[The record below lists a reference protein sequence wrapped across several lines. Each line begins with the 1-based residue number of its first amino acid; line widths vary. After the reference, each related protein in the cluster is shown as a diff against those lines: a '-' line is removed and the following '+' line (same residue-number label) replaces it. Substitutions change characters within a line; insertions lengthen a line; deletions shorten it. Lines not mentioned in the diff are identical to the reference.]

1 MALKNMQH
9 DMIMRSYEQ
18 KRLRNQNLLLQRYN
32 EIYEQIPEFK
42 KLQDSISFLSV
53 QQAKKLLDGDEQ
65 ALSTLHSELQTLFDK
80 KLQLLI
86 SNGYPADY
94 LDEIYDCPICKDTG
108 YVDNHKC
115 SCFKKAV
122 TELLYAQSNLEEILQ
137 KENFH
142 TFSLKYYSDNYIDP
156 NTGRTSL
163 ATMKEALQVCHDF
176 VDRFDTEFNNLFLYG
191 DTGVGKTFLS
201 NCIAKELIDKTY
213 SVIYFTAF
221 ELFDVFA
228 KSKFGKD
235 ETAEVMNSH
244 IFDCDLLI
252 IDDLG
257 TELTNSFTTS
267 QLFLCLNERL
277 LRKKSTIIST
287 NLALDT
293 FSELYSAR
301 TFSRITSNYKILK
314 LIGDDIRIKKKLMNM
329 EAK

>member
-18 KRLRNQNLLLQRYN
+18 KHLRNQNLLLQRYK
-32 EIYEQIPEFK
+32 EIYEHIPEFK
-42 KLQDSISFLSV
+42 EIEDSISFLSV
-53 QQAKKLLDGDEQ
+53 QQAKKLLDGEEE
-65 ALSTLHSELQTLFDK
+65 ALTTLHLELSKLFEK
-80 KLQLLI
+80 KQQLLT

-94 LDEIYDCPICKDTG
+94 LDDIYDCPVCKDTG
-108 YVDNHKC
+108 YVGNEKC

-122 TELLYAQSNLEEILQ
+122 IDLLYAQSNLEEILQ
-137 KENFH
+137 KENFD
-142 TFSLKYYSDNYIDP
+142 TFSLKYYSDSYIDAK
-156 NTGRTSL
+156 TGRTSL
-163 ATMKEALQVCHDF
+163 SSMKEALQICHDF
-176 VDRFDTEFNNLFLYG
+176 VDRFDTEFSNLFLYG

-221 ELFDVFA
+221 ELFDTFA

-235 ETAEVMNSH
+235 ETAEVMYSH

>member
-18 KRLRNQNLLLQRYN
+18 KHLRNQNLLLQRYK
-32 EIYEQIPEFK
+32 EIYEHIPEFK
-42 KLQDSISFLSV
+42 EIEDSISFLSV
-53 QQAKKLLDGDEQ
+53 QQAKKLLDGDEH
-65 ALSTLHSELQTLFDK
+65 ALNTLHLELSRLIEK
-80 KLQLLI
+80 KQQLLI
-86 SNGYPADY
+86 SNDYPADY
-94 LDEIYDCPICKDTG
+94 LDDIYDCPACKDTG
-108 YVDNHKC
+108 YIGSEKC

-122 TELLYAQSNLEEILQ
+122 IDLLYAQSNLEEILQ
-137 KENFH
+137 KENFD
-142 TFSLKYYSDNYIDP
+142 TFSLKYYSDSYIDAK
-156 NTGRTSL
+156 TGRTSL
-163 ATMKEALQVCHDF
+163 SSMKEALQVCHDF
-176 VDRFDTEFNNLFLYG
+176 VDRFDTEFSNLFLYG

-235 ETAEVMNSH
+235 ETAEVMYSH